1 MRGAGFVLGG
11 ALVAAILYGLS
22 QALHIALIVF
32 LALLLASGL
41 QPVVDWVRARTPLGR
56 GVTVLLVYAVFFV
69 SVIGLALLIIPGA
82 IKQFDDLGQRLAPLL
97 LEARLWVATIEPRA
111 LSASLG
117 ALLDSLYWWLAPP
130 VEEAPD
136 PDVVI
141 EVGTTVAEAAIAV
154 AALLALVFFW
164 LTERARLQRFTL
176 ALVPEDRRSAT
187 REAWNAIELRLGAWV
202 RGQLILMG
210 TIGVATTVAYILIG
224 LEGALLLGLVAAIAE
239 AIPLVGPLI
248 GAIPALIVAAMT
260 GQIETVLLVAV
271 VYAAIQTIESNVL
284 VPIVM
289 RNAIGIPPFIVLV
302 SVLAGGAI
310 GGVAGA
316 LVAVPFAAA
325 GLVVLERLQAR
336 DARVGLDRTV
346 VDEDALTPDP
356 TAAEA
361 LAADDADVRRGDAGG
376 AASGHRP

>member
-1 MRGAGFVLGG
+1 LRSEAFRWIVRGAGFVLGA
-11 ALVAAILYGLS
+11 ALVVAVLYGLS
-22 QALHIALIVF
+22 LALHIVLIVF

-41 QPVVDWVRARTPLGR
+41 QPVIDWIRGRTPLGR
-56 GVTVLLVYAVFFV
+56 GVSVLLVYAVFLA
-69 SVIGLALLIIPGA
+69 SVVGLVLLVVPGA

-117 ALLDSLYWWLAPP
+117 ALLDSFYWWLAPP

-136 PDVVI
+136 PGVVI
-141 EVGTTVAEAAIAV
+141 EVGVTVAEAAIAV

-164 LTERARLQRFTL
+164 LTERARLQRFAL
-176 ALVPEDRRSAT
+176 ALLPEDRRSAT
-187 REAWNAIELRLGAWV
+187 REAWNAIEARLGAWV

-210 TIGVATTVAYILIG
+210 TIGVATTVAYFLIG
-224 LEGALLLGLVAAIAE
+224 LEGALLLGLIAAIAE
-239 AIPLVGPLI
+239 AIPIVGPLL
-248 GAIPALIVAAMT
+248 GAIPALIVAALT
-260 GQIETVLLVAV
+260 GQLETVLLVAV

-289 RNAIGIPPFIVLV
+289 RNAIGIPPFIVLF

-310 GGVAGA
+310 GGIAGA

-325 GLVVLERLQAR
+325 GLVVFERLQAR
-336 DARVGLDRTV
+336 EARVALDRTT
-346 VDEDALTPDP
+346 VDEDAVTPDP
-356 TAAEA
+356 TAAEQLRA
-361 LAADDADVRRGDAGG
+361 EEGDPSADG
-376 AASGHRP
+376 